1 MNEVREQDAPEHLP
15 VMPEE
20 VCEALNIV
28 ADGTYIDGTF
38 GRGGHARLILERL
51 GPQGR
56 LLALDRDPEAV
67 AAGRALQEQD
77 PRLEMHHATFDQ
89 MERIARRAGV
99 LGTVDGILLDL
110 GVSSPQL
117 DQDQR
122 GFSFVRE
129 GPLDMRMDP
138 SSGEPAAQWLRRASR
153 DEMARVFHEYGEER
167 YARRIARAIERERR
181 IAPIETTTR
190 LAEVI
195 AAAHPRWP
203 RDQHPATRC
212 FQAIRIHVNRELDQL
227 RAALDQVCNL
237 LHAEGR
243 LAVISFHSLED
254 RIVKRFMREQAV
266 GVTLPPD
273 LPVPAER
280 FRPRLRILGRPLR
293 PGPEELARNRRARSA
308 ILRVAERVAA

>member
-1 MNEVREQDAPEHLP
+1 MNAELEQDAHEHLP

-20 VCEALNIV
+20 VCEALKIIP
-28 ADGTYIDGTF
+28 DGVYIDGTF
-38 GRGGHARLILERL
+38 GRGGHARRILDRL

-67 AAGRALQEQD
+67 AAGRRLQEQD
-77 PRLEMHHATFDQ
+77 PRLQMHHATFDQ

-99 LGTVDGILLDL
+99 LGAVAGILLDL
-110 GVSSPQL
+110 GISSPQL
-117 DQDQR
+117 DQGER
-122 GFSFVRE
+122 GFSFSRE

-138 SSGEPAAQWLRRASR
+138 GSGEPAAAWLRRASR
-153 DEMARVFHEYGEER
+153 EEMARVFHDYGEER

-181 IAPIETTTR
+181 VAPIETTTR

-212 FQAIRIHVNRELDQL
+212 FQAIRIHINRELEL
-227 RAALDQVCNL
+227 LEAALAQACDL
-237 LHAEGR
+237 LGAGGR

-254 RIVKRFMREQAV
+254 RLVKRFMREQAV
-266 GVTLPPD
+266 GASLPPD
-273 LPVPAER
+273 LPVPAGHY
-280 FRPRLRILGRPLR
+280 RPRLRIIGRPLR
-293 PGPEELARNRRARSA
+293 PGEQELARNRRARSA